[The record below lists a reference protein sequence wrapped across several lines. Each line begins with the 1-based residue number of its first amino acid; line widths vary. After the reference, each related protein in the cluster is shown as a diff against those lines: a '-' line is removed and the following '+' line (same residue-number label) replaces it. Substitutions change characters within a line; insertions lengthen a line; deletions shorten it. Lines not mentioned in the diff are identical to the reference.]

1 MSTPVPADE
10 PARLAALHGA
20 RVLDTPPEQDFDDIA
35 LLASEICRTPV
46 GLVNL
51 IDSDRQWVKA
61 KVGTDLAETH
71 RDASFCTHV
80 VTGTDL
86 LEVPDAT
93 ADTRFADNPSVNVE
107 QGVRFYAGAPVVLDG
122 AHAVGTVCVVDHVPR
137 TLSATQRRALRSLAR
152 HAAVQL
158 ELRRHAHQAD
168 DVAARLRQLD
178 RMKDSFL
185 ATVSHELR
193 TPLSSIRGYLEL
205 LLDGEFDDRTAHR
218 FLSIMRR
225 NSDRLLRLV
234 DELLLVA
241 RLTEDGLPLQVATVD
256 LAEVAREVIRACRPH
271 AEHKDVK
278 LRDHTDQPVPARGD
292 TKRLVQ
298 ALTHLV
304 GNAVKFTAPGGEIAV
319 HARTGELAEVIVTD
333 TGIGI
338 SAAELPYV
346 FDRFFRGQAAESL
359 AVQGPGLGLTIAKSI
374 VEAHGGKV
382 DLESRP
388 GGGTTVRLRLP
399 RR

>member
-1 MSTPVPADE
+1 
-10 PARLAALHGA
+10 
-20 RVLDTPPEQDFDDIA
+20 
-35 LLASEICRTPV
+35 
-46 GLVNL
+46 
-51 IDSDRQWVKA
+51 
-61 KVGTDLAETH
+61 
-71 RDASFCTHV
+71 
-80 VTGTDL
+80 
-86 LEVPDAT
+86 
-93 ADTRFADNPSVNVE
+93 
-107 QGVRFYAGAPVVLDG
+107 
-122 AHAVGTVCVVDHVPR
+122 
-137 TLSATQRRALRSLAR
+137 
-152 HAAVQL
+152 
-158 ELRRHAHQAD
+158 
-168 DVAARLRQLD
+168 
-178 RMKDSFL
+178 
-185 ATVSHELR
+185 
-193 TPLSSIRGYLEL
+193 
-205 LLDGEFDDRTAHR
+205 
-218 FLSIMRR
+218 MRR

-304 GNAVKFTAPGGEIAV
+304 GNAVKFTAPGGEITV

-382 DLESRP
+382 HLESRP